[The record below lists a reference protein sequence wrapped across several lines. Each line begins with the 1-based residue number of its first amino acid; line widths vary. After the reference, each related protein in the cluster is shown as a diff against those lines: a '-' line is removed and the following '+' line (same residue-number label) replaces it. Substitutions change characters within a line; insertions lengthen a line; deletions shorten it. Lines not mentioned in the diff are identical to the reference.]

1 MQEKKSCSCLTR
13 RQFLLGTG
21 GATATIV
28 LAGFLGSSE
37 GKTVV
42 LQTTRYPRKK
52 IAKLSDL
59 KQDDPIFFRYP
70 HDHYNC
76 TNILIKLDVAAEDG
90 VGADRDVVAF
100 NSLCTHMGGPL
111 MAAYQKDHKVLGPCP
126 FHLSMFDL
134 TKRGIITSGSATQS
148 LPQIM
153 LEVKGDEIH
162 AVGVMG
168 LIFGFSDNMQIAGR
182 QGGGK

>member
-1 MQEKKSCSCLTR
+1 MQERKSCSCLTR

-21 GATATIV
+21 GATATII
-28 LAGFLGSSE
+28 LTGFLGSSE
-37 GKTVV
+37 GRPVA

-52 IAKLSDL
+52 IARLSDL
-59 KQDDPIFFRYP
+59 KQDAPISFRYP

-76 TNILIKLDVAAEDG
+76 TNLLIKLGVAAEGG
-90 VGADRDVVAF
+90 VGPDRDVVAF
-100 NSLCTHMGGPL
+100 NTLCTHMGGPL
-111 MAAYQKDHKVLGPCP
+111 MAAYQKEHKVLGPCP

-134 TKRGIITSGSATQS
+134 TKHGIITSGSATQS

-153 LEVKGDEIH
+153 LEVSAEEIY

-168 LIFGFSDNMQIAGR
+168 LLYGFNDNMLIASR
-182 QGGGK
+182 KGGIK

>member
-1 MQEKKSCSCLTR
+1 MQEKKNCSCLTR

-21 GATATIV
+21 GATATIILRGLV
-28 LAGFLGSSE
+28 GYSE
-37 GKTVV
+37 GKTVA
-42 LQTTRYPRKK
+42 LQTSRYPRKK

-59 KQDDPIFFRYP
+59 KQDLPVLFRYP

-76 TNILIKLDVAAEDG
+76 TNILIRLGVPAEDG
-90 VGADRDVVAF
+90 VGPHRDVVAF
-100 NSLCTHMGGPL
+100 NTLCTHMGGPL
-111 MAAYQKDHKVLGPCP
+111 MAAYQKDHKVLGPCS

-134 TKRGIITSGSATQS
+134 TKRGIITTGSATQS

-182 QGGGK
+182 QGGRK

>member
-1 MQEKKSCSCLTR
+1 M
-13 RQFLLGTG
+13 
-21 GATATIV
+21 
-28 LAGFLGSSE
+28 
-37 GKTVV
+37 
-42 LQTTRYPRKK
+42 
-52 IAKLSDL
+52 
-59 KQDDPIFFRYP
+59 
-70 HDHYNC
+70 
-76 TNILIKLDVAAEDG
+76 
-90 VGADRDVVAF
+90 GADRDVVAF

-134 TKRGIITSGSATQS
+134 SKRGIITSGSATQS

-168 LIFGFSDNMQIAGR
+168 LIFGFSDNMEIAGR